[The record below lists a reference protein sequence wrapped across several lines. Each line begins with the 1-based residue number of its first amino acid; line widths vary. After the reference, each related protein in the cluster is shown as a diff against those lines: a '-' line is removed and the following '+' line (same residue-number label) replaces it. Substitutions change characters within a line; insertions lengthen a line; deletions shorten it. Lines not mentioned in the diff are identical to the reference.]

1 MTKLK
6 AVILA
11 AGEGKRLAPLTDTR
25 PKPIIP
31 IAGKPLLQHTI
42 EALKTQGIEE
52 ILLIVGYRKEQVI
65 EYFQE
70 GLQFGVQITYIEQT
84 EFLGTGHAANLAKDF
99 AGSDP
104 FLLIYGDLFMD
115 SAIYHLAIQKFQEDN
130 CDGVITAKQM
140 PDPTKWGILKTD
152 VGGYL
157 EQLIEKPSDDRYGN
171 LANAGVYLFD
181 PSIFE
186 SIHETPLSSRG
197 EYELTESIE
206 IHLRKKKKFAVVDIS
221 AHFWSDVGHPWQLL
235 DATKHVIEMLPGDPV
250 TKTHSPPAQVINH
263 GGKVEEG
270 VTIHGTVVIGKN
282 TILKSGTYIEGPVI
296 LGDNCTIG
304 PNSYLRPYTCLGN
317 GCKVGNGSEIKGS
330 IIMDKTAIPHLSY
343 VGDSIIGENVNM
355 GCGTITA
362 NLRLDKMPIS
372 MQVKEKRVNTHCKKL
387 GTIIGDNAQLG
398 IQVSIMPGKTIGA
411 NAYVG
416 SNTIVTE
423 NVPADSIYYM
433 KVQNKI
439 IIKT

>member
-1 MTKLK
+1 MTKFK

-42 EALKTQGIEE
+42 EALKSQGIED

-65 EYFQE
+65 DYFQD
-70 GLQFGVQITYIEQT
+70 GKDFGVNVFYTEQT
-84 EFLGTGHAANLAKDF
+84 EFLGTAHAANLAKDF
-99 AGSDP
+99 VGKDP

-115 SAIYHLAIQKFQEDN
+115 SEIYQQAIQKFLEVN

-152 VGGYL
+152 VDDYL
-157 EQLIEKPSDDRYGN
+157 EQLIEKPLDDRYGN

-186 SIHETPLSSRG
+186 SIHDTPLSSRG

-206 IHLRKKKKFAVVDIS
+206 IHLKKKKKFAVVDIS
-221 AHFWSDVGHPWQLL
+221 SHFWSDVGHPWQLL
-235 DATKHVIEMLPGDPV
+235 EATKHIIDALPGDPV
-250 TKTHSPPAQVINH
+250 TKTNSPPAHVINH
-263 GGKVEEG
+263 GGKIEEG
-270 VTIHGTVVIGKN
+270 VSIHGTIVMGKN

-362 NLRLDKMPIS
+362 NLRLDKKPIS
-372 MQVKEKRVNTHCKKL
+372 MQVKDKRVNTLRKKL

-411 NAYVG
+411 NAFVG
-416 SNTIVTE
+416 SNTIVNE
-423 NVPADSIYYM
+423 NVPANSIYYT
-433 KVQNKI
+433 KVQNTTISK
-439 IIKT
+439 